1 MNTLIGDIGNTN
13 TKICLID
20 DKTFKIRKMHAN
32 LVKIRQCKGFYFGM
46 GLIEL
51 SMKNMFLHKYIYR
64 VSYVWKFYDQ
74 FFNDIL
80 SIIIK
85 TFSKYVGP
93 NWMLHSLKWR
103 PVQNKKSNQF
113 FSPQLE
119 IHFLTFSM
127 KMSIFRTYLGNIH

>member
-1 MNTLIGDIGNTN
+1 MGILKKFLKVFDFFWEKKVYCFSYFGPFVILSFII
-13 TKICLID
+13 KLS
-20 DKTFKIRKMHAN
+20 KIRKMHAK

-64 VSYVWKFYDQ
+64 VCYVWKFYDQ

-85 TFSKYVGP
+85 IFSKYVGP

-103 PVQNKKSNQF
+103 PLQNKKSNQF
-113 FSPQLE
+113 F
-119 IHFLTFSM
+119 FTTTRDTF
-127 KMSIFRTYLGNIH
+127 F